1 MLPQAAH
8 TVPWFPVDEQKT
20 QALKVFLHN
29 PPAGTPQVLLDM
41 LKGLI
46 FQAPSDTN
54 DNKPL
59 PLALFHE
66 IVEQSEAAISITD
79 LKANILYANHA
90 FERVTGY
97 SVEEIIG
104 QNEAILSDKKTPELV
119 YNTMWGRL
127 AQQKSWSGTLLNRHK
142 NGERYL
148 AELTIVPVID
158 AQGQTA
164 YYLGMH
170 RDISELHRL
179 QQQVQDQKKLIES
192 VVDTAPVLIALLD
205 EHDNLVLDN
214 HEYKKLRFKLGRHEP
229 VQVFLHHLKQQA
241 GDAWARIKRDGGRF
255 DAQEICIEVGPER
268 KAHWFTCSAI
278 GITAKD
284 SGAEAFFEGSQHNHL
299 LLVAK
304 EVTDIKKQQE
314 AIRLNALRAIL
325 AENEATENMRES
337 LHGAI
342 HQFQGPLNM
351 LAAAV
356 SILARR
362 NPENRADP
370 LQDILQ
376 EALQYGQAAVENLR
390 ANIPPHKQEAFAPV
404 NLNELLRD
412 VLSMCTERLLAE
424 GIMVEWQPSSPLPSV
439 NGQESDL
446 RSLFKHLIDNAI
458 DAMCEHRNQRTPL
471 LSIRTYLANDML
483 CAVVADNG
491 PGIPSALRFKVFEPF
506 FTSKS
511 HRYASKGLG
520 LTRVQEIINAHA
532 GTLDL
537 DPDYQQGARF
547 TVCLPAHLEGT

>member
-1 MLPQAAH
+1 MLPHAAH

-20 QALKVFLHN
+20 QALTVFLRN

-41 LKGLI
+41 LKGLV
-46 FQAPSDTN
+46 FQANGN
-54 DNKPL
+54 DKPL
-59 PLALFHE
+59 PLALFQE

-79 LKANILYANHA
+79 LKANILYVNHA

-97 SVEEIIG
+97 SVKEIIG
-104 QNEAILSDKKTPELV
+104 QNEAILSDQKTPKLV
-119 YNTMWGRL
+119 YDTMWGRL
-127 AQQKSWSGTLLNRHK
+127 SQQKSWTGTLLNRHK
-142 NGERYL
+142 DDSRYL
-148 AELTIVPVID
+148 AEVTIVPVID
-158 AQGQTA
+158 TQGQTA

-170 RDISELHRL
+170 RDISELHLL

-214 HEYKKLRFKLGRHEP
+214 HEYKKLRLKLGKQEP
-229 VQVFLHHLKQQA
+229 MQVFLHHLQRQA
-241 GDAWARIKRDGGRF
+241 GDEWARIKRNGGRF
-255 DAQEICIEVGPER
+255 DAQEICIEVGIER

-278 GITAKD
+278 GISAQSND
-284 SGAEAFFEGSQHNHL
+284 AEDFFEGSQHNHL

-325 AENEATENMRES
+325 AENEATESMRES

-362 NPENRADP
+362 NPDNQADP
-370 LQDILQ
+370 LHNILQ
-376 EALQYGQAAVENLR
+376 EALQHGQDAVSNLR
-390 ANIPPHKQEAFAPV
+390 ATIPPYKLEAFAPV
-404 NLNELLRD
+404 NLNGLLRD
-412 VLSMCTERLLAE
+412 VLSLCTERLLAE
-424 GIMVEWQPSSPLPSV
+424 GVMVEWQPSSPLPSV

-471 LSIRTYLANDML
+471 LSIRTYTADNMI
-483 CAVVADNG
+483 CAIVADNG

-537 DPDYQQGARF
+537 DPTEKHGARF